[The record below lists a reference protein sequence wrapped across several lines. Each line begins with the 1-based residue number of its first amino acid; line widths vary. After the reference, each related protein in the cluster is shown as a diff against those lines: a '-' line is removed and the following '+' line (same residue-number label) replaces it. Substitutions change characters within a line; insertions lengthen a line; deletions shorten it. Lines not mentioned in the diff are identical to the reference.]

1 MSLPLK
7 SWCEIEKRGGVG
19 EGLGGGHPIIPI
31 WHAGMTAMSKPPLLP
46 SVASRALPQTRLP
59 LPCVT
64 LDATPRS
71 SLCCLTGGDSLLPEL
86 PAPWGHDRCRQPG
99 R

>member
-46 SVASRALPQTRLP
+46 SVASRAPDQAPPALCHTGCHPPLQPVLPHWRGLP
-59 LPCVT
+59 S
-64 LDATPRS
+64 A
-71 SLCCLTGGDSLLPEL
+71 
-86 PAPWGHDRCRQPG
+86 
-99 R
+99 